1 MSTGENKYSRTSTN
15 DWTLLARLPLLNQ
28 FEEYDLGVTIQDGFA
43 AEKELAS
50 NSDLSAKEKRRLRRA
65 VEDGV
70 LARRTLFEHN
80 VLLGVNEAHKTRG
93 GTLTER
99 ENYAVEGVW
108 RATETFDP
116 ARGTRFST
124 YATPWIR
131 NYVNRGTGADRLIY
145 LPEEVQLEAKRMY
158 GYMAEFV
165 SVHHREATYAEV
177 ADGLGVSI
185 SRVNEVLRVAR
196 GVDSLDVVRSSDGDL
211 TLGDMIVDGNYG
223 GLDALE
229 DTLEAE
235 GLLGVT
241 AATVTAHT
249 VHVGGLIR
257 PIDVEPLNRLLQ
269 FLENGGQQ

>member
-1 MSTGENKYSRTSTN
+1 
-15 DWTLLARLPLLNQ
+15 
-28 FEEYDLGVTIQDGFA
+28 
-43 AEKELAS
+43 
-50 NSDLSAKEKRRLRRA
+50 
-65 VEDGV
+65 
-70 LARRTLFEHN
+70 
-80 VLLGVNEAHKTRG
+80 
-93 GTLTER
+93 
-99 ENYAVEGVW
+99 
-108 RATETFDP
+108 
-116 ARGTRFST
+116 
-124 YATPWIR
+124 
-131 NYVNRGTGADRLIY
+131 
-145 LPEEVQLEAKRMY
+145 MY

-196 GVDSLDVVRSSDGDL
+196 GVDSLDVVRSPDGDL